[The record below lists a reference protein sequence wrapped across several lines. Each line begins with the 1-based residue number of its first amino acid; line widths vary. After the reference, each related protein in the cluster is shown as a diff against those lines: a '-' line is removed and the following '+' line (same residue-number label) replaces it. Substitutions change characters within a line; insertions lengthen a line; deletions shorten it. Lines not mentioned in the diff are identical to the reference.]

1 MDRKQFLEQ
10 VGLSSAAILV
20 GMCMGGCSKSET
32 GSNPS
37 TPPNS
42 SGVNFTIDI
51 TAAGNTALG
60 SIGGYIYKDGVIIA
74 KTISGTF
81 IAVAAAC
88 THQGTNIQF
97 QGNNNKFHCP
107 NHGAEYST
115 TGAVLVGPA
124 TTALK
129 QYTTQLTGNS
139 LRVFG

>member
-32 GSNPS
+32 GGTT
-37 TPPNS
+37 TPP
-42 SGVNFTIDI
+42 SGVDFTIDI
-51 TAAGNTALG
+51 TAAGYTALG
-60 SIGGYIYKDGVIIA
+60 TTGGYIYKNGLIIA
-74 KTISGTF
+74 KTVSGTI
-81 IAVAAAC
+81 IAVASAC
-88 THQGTNIQF
+88 THEGTSVQY
-97 QGNNNKFHCP
+97 QSNNNRFYCP
-107 NHGAEYST
+107 NHGAAFST
-115 TGAVLVGPA
+115 TGSVLVGPA

>member
-32 GSNPS
+32 GGTT
-37 TPPNS
+37 TPP
-42 SGVNFTIDI
+42 SGVDFTIDI
-51 TAAGNTALG
+51 TAAAYSALG
-60 SIGGYIYKDGVIIA
+60 ATGGFIYKDGIIIA
-74 KTISGTF
+74 KTVSGAI

-88 THQGTNIQF
+88 THQGTNVQY
-97 QGNNNKFHCP
+97 QSNNNRFYCP
-107 NHGAEYST
+107 NHGAAFST
-115 TGAVLVGPA
+115 TGSVLVGPA